1 MDVLT
6 NGLARTRAGVGAWLA
21 GVLGWWSGLT
31 TPVAP
36 PPYVAF
42 TERDRAR
49 RARLVSLLL
58 LGVVAWQL
66 SVLVIGIFDPS
77 YGGLVDTTMFSPQ
90 LLIFFA
96 IVDVVVVALN
106 RRGHVNRA
114 GLALV
119 AITELPLLALL
130 AFPPHGQLSPAQFG
144 VFYLLAVSVLVAATV
159 LPPWAVFVVAG
170 LNALEVIGTV
180 VVLPHN
186 ARLQQLLTRS
196 DDTFATLAQ
205 PIALQLIV
213 AVVAYLWVR
222 GMLAALQ
229 RAERAEQIADTE
241 RAEAL
246 VRVRELET
254 GMRRPLPLFALLADS
269 TLIEARAPW
278 MREVLLWQV
287 GTALAAL
294 NGTTTPDAAAQAD
307 GEARTTAR
315 EQAEM
320 ERLTLELYRL
330 GEGYPTGR
338 AARVQLTEEDVR
350 AMLRRVNAR
359 GDDPRSERRGRPG
372 R

>member
-1 MDVLT
+1 MDVVVDAFSRAWT
-6 NGLARTRAGVGAWLA
+6 GVAARLAAL
-21 GVLGWWSGLT
+21 LGWWCGLT
-31 TPVAP
+31 TPAAP

-42 TERDRAR
+42 GERDRAR

-58 LGVVAWQL
+58 VGVVMWQL

-90 LLIFFA
+90 LLLFFCV
-96 IVDVVVVALN
+96 VDVVVVMLN

-119 AITELPLLALL
+119 AITESPLLALL
-130 AFPPHGQLSPAQFG
+130 AFPPHGQLSQAQFG
-144 VFYLLAVSVLVAATV
+144 VFYLLAVSVLVAATL
-159 LPPWAVFVVAG
+159 LPPWTVFVVAG

-213 AVVAYLWVR
+213 AVVAFLWVR
-222 GMLAALQ
+222 GLLAALQ
-229 RAERAEQIADTE
+229 RAQRAEQIADAE

-246 VRVRELET
+246 VRVRELEA

-294 NGTTTPDAAAQAD
+294 NGTATWGEAAA
-307 GEARTTAR
+307 RTAAR

-338 AARVQLTEEDVR
+338 AARVRLSEEDVR
-350 AMLRRVNAR
+350 VMLRRVNAPQW
-359 GDDPRSERRGRPG
+359 GDPRAE
-372 R
+372 